1 MRNWYLLLV
10 FIFLITAC
18 SDDEN
23 KTQEFREIKIEKY
36 YSYFYGVQALDEVD
50 DDVLESFYNNV
61 FPINSLTEL
70 NTNPLYSQCPDAIKE
85 ELNKTNFEKYTVI
98 MIGTFSVYK
107 VKEVKYRFGYSTEN
121 SEYRAYL
128 TYYYEGEEDSSK
140 NIYLNLSAFLVKKI
154 TDNSRFCLVQSISSK
169 K

>member
-1 MRNWYLLLV
+1 MKNWYLLLV

-18 SDDEN
+18 SDDD
-23 KTQEFREIKIEKY
+23 KVQELREIKIEKY

-50 DDVLESFYNNV
+50 DDVLESFDNNV
-61 FPINSLTEL
+61 SPINSVSEL
-70 NTNPLYSQCPDAIKE
+70 NANPLYNQCPDDIKE
-85 ELNKTNFEKYTVI
+85 ELNKTDFEKYTIV
-98 MIGTFSVYK
+98 MIGSFSVYK
-107 VKEVKYRFGYSTEN
+107 VTEVKYRFGYSTEN

-154 TDNSRFCLVQSISSK
+154 TDNSRFSLVQSISSK